1 MEEREYSVSEA
12 VRLIGV
18 ESHVLR
24 YWEEELH
31 VPVGRS
37 AQGHRMYSAHDIEL
51 FQRTKE
57 LKECGIQLKAIRLL
71 LEGEEK
77 GGRKEAG
84 LAEAESEAQQI
95 VRSVWRLERSNQQS
109 RAAMQPECPAD
120 METQPYTEKEETEE
134 PGSGDEKNDSEH
146 TEKDLY
152 RTFDENKTAE
162 ENEAEDG
169 QQESDTE
176 RQGWD
181 DAVYEIVPD
190 EKKENLR
197 RFEAILKRLIAEA
210 IEEQNEK
217 LERVLCETIREEAE
231 NLFDLYQAAID
242 EAAAAKEGQKK
253 SRIRKVLER
262 YFGKG

>member
-77 GGRKEAG
+77 GRREEAG

-95 VRSVWRLERSNQQS
+95 VRSVWMLEQSNQQS
-109 RAAMQPECPAD
+109 RAAVQPMGQSD
-120 METQPYTEKEETEE
+120 MKAQPCTEKGETEE
-134 PGSGDEKNDSEH
+134 PEAKDKKSDSGYIGKEPDRAS
-146 TEKDLY
+146 
-152 RTFDENKTAE
+152 DENKMAE
-162 ENEAEDG
+162 GDEAEDG
-169 QQESDTE
+169 QRESDTE
-176 RQGWD
+176 RQGWG

-197 RFEAILKRLIAEA
+197 RFEAILKRLIAEV

-217 LERVLCETIREEAE
+217 LEHVLCETIREEAE
-231 NLFDLYQAAID
+231 NLFDLYQAAFD
-242 EAAAAKEGQKK
+242 EAVAAKEGQKK
-253 SRIRKVLER
+253 NRIRKFLER